1 VKINQVNFSYSSLE
15 DRLLFRLNTLDKVE
29 FRMWLT
35 RAMSFKLLGLLQQ
48 AARASLR
55 REQPDMM
62 VSTAPQTVEEFRR
75 DAALARADYEK
86 SFSSEA
92 QTFPLGPQALL
103 VADILMDAS
112 KPTAVLVFRMVTG
125 QEVNISL
132 DHDLGVAV
140 GKLLSN
146 VVDGLDWGGA
156 AAKELPIATADAA
169 GEKMMLH

>member
-35 RAMSFKLLGLLQQ
+35 RALSLKLLGQLHQ
-48 AARASLR
+48 AARASLK
-55 REQPDMM
+55 REQPDMAQPAM
-62 VSTAPQTVEEFRR
+62 QTVEEFRR

-92 QTFPLGPQALL
+92 QTFPLGAQALL

-112 KPTAVLVFRMVTG
+112 KPAPVVTFRLANG
-125 QEVNISL
+125 QEINISL
-132 DHDLGVAV
+132 DYDLGVAI
-140 GKLLSN
+140 GRLLSN

-156 AAKELPIATADAA
+156 VAKELPIATADGVGA
-169 GEKMMLH
+169 KMMLH